1 MSEQLSV
8 RRRADCCAVP
18 RCAPRRTSRA
28 AAAALL
34 LLPGG
39 TPALI
44 TWRKTKVRV
53 SILIVK
59 ARLRNEI

>member
-18 RCAPRRTSRA
+18 RCAASSRA
-28 AAAALL
+28 AAAVPL